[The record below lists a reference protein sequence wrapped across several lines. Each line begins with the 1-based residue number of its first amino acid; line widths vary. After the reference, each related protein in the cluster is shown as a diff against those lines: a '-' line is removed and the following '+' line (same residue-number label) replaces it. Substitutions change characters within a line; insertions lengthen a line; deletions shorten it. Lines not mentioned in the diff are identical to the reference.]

1 MCMNCRYCNGENV
14 IKRGTVQALDRKKKQ
29 IYFCKDC
36 KRKFG
41 FDPYYEPEENVSK
54 TTTTYSQDWPN
65 YNEAQKQE
73 KVIFIDL
80 LRSLCSL
87 IKDETPTG
95 VGRPSMPIQEMV
107 FSCVMKCYER
117 ISSRREYSDL
127 KIEEGRGNLD
137 VIPHFNTV
145 LKYFNSPKLI
155 TILTDL
161 ITTSALPL
169 RGLEDTFAVDSS
181 GFASSL
187 YSRWFDYRF
196 NGDRKVKD
204 WLKVHAICGVKSSIV
219 TAIKVT
225 DGHAADSPQFP
236 ELVRNTAKF
245 FKIHIVTADKGYSSR
260 ENLEVAA
267 EVGGHAFIP
276 FRSNAT
282 GKAGGSTLWKKLFLL
297 YTLRN
302 EDFNAMYH
310 SRSNIES
317 VFSMMKRKLGG
328 NLMMKKEV
336 SQVVE
341 SLAKVLC
348 HNIMC
353 LIYESFKNGIDFN
366 FEASAHLLG
375 SVNINSTLV
384 NR

>member
-1 MCMNCRYCNGENV
+1 MCMRCRYCDGENV
-14 IKRGTVQALDRKKKQ
+14 IKRGTIKSLDRKKKQ

-36 KRKFG
+36 KRKFA
-41 FDPYYEPEENVSK
+41 FDPYYKSDNNWLK
-54 TTTTYSQDWPN
+54 TATTSPQDWPS
-65 YNEAQKQE
+65 YNETQKQE
-73 KVIFIDL
+73 KIIFIDL

-87 IKDETPTG
+87 IKDETPLG

-117 ISSRREYSDL
+117 VSSRREYSKL

-155 TILTDL
+155 PILTDL
-161 ITTSALPL
+161 ITISALPL
-169 RGLEDTFAVDSS
+169 QGLEDTFAVDSS

-187 YSRWFDYRF
+187 YSSWFDYRF
-196 NGDRKVKD
+196 NCDRKVKD

-245 FKIHIVTADKGYSSR
+245 FKIHVVMGDKGYSSR
-260 ENLEVAA
+260 GSLEVVA
-267 EVGGHAFIP
+267 EVGGHVFIP
-276 FRSNAT
+276 FRSTAT
-282 GKAGGSTLWKKLFLL
+282 GKVGGSMLWKKLFQL
-297 YTLRN
+297 YTLMN
-302 EDFNAMYH
+302 EEFNAMYH

-336 SQVVE
+336 SKVIE

-348 HNIMC
+348 HNILC
-353 LIYESFKNGIDFN
+353 LIYESFKNGIDFD

-375 SVNINSTLV
+375 S
-384 NR
+384 